1 MLTGWKTLLFNAGVA
16 LLGVAQSADWTN
28 ILGSHNAGYAAIGV
42 GLVGAVLRLFTS
54 TPAGKPA

>member
-28 ILGSHNAGYAAIGV
+28 VLGSHSAGYATVAIGV
-42 GLVGAVLRLFTS
+42 VGAVLRMFTA
-54 TPAGKPA
+54 TPVGKAA